1 MLLRKL
7 RLAVVPTLALLTL
20 ATGYSQV
27 SLSWAQTYGGTT
39 PDGGDIFVDVVNDSL
54 GNSYAVGTVFNGTF
68 PNDYAD
74 IVIIKY
80 NSAGA
85 QQWVRTYDRNGFDDV
100 AFDAAIDS
108 AGNVY
113 VTGYSALDAN
123 AQNTDVLIIKVSPT
137 NSLVYASTYVPTSND
152 LDEWA
157 YAIVV
162 DSSGNAYI
170 GGEAGGTGGI
180 SPYDGALFRVN
191 SAGAFQW
198 RRVYSGSAGDYDVI
212 DNLVLASNGD
222 VFAGGTLQNAN
233 ADAIVAR
240 VSAANSEL
248 WSNTYTSVS
257 TLSVDQTMSIARDG
271 SDNVYLLGRTYK
283 SNTPSDR
290 QESFLRKLSGA
301 GALLWT
307 NIYDGNGTG
316 VTVPWDVAVDSSGVC
331 FVVGETSIG
340 GLNESNYDQFIQR
353 VNSAGAQTHVVLRNG
368 GFGDF
373 FRRVGLNNLGN
384 PVVCG
389 WSDLDANLPQT
400 NIDGVLIS
408 FAASNLA
415 QQWISTYN
423 GVGNDWDRW
432 LNMSVDGSNYYL
444 CGFTYA
450 TFFDANCL
458 VSKYMSG
465 TSAFIT
471 PASYLIIDGQLLGGG
486 LASLANSD
494 NNKFILLMDEFDSN
508 STVEFSAASPTS
520 IPVMIKLHAEA
531 SAARNDLGA
540 YSEAFNYNSNSWV
553 LLDFR
558 LLPLTDVVYTP
569 TFTGTLA
576 NYVGSGNAIKTR
588 HRTIPTGDIDAADGW
603 SVSLD
608 RWQWEIQ

>member
-1 MLLRKL
+1 MFARFV
-7 RLAVVPTLALLTL
+7 RVTLVSLCGALF
-20 ATGYSQV
+20 ASHVFAQV
-27 SLSWAQTYGGTT
+27 SLGWAQTHTGTT
-39 PDGGDIFVDVVNDSL
+39 PDGGDIFVKVLSDSL

-74 IVIIKY
+74 IVIVKY
-80 NSAGA
+80 NTAGVV
-85 QQWVRTYDRNGFDDV
+85 QWTRTYDRNGFDDV
-100 AFDAAIDS
+100 AFDATIDS
-108 AGNVY
+108 AGSVY
-113 VTGYSALDAN
+113 VTGYSSLDAN
-123 AQNTDVLIIKVSPT
+123 SQNTDVLILKVTTSNVLSFAT
-137 NSLVYASTYVPTSND
+137 TYIPTSND

-157 YAIVV
+157 YSIVV
-162 DSSGNAYI
+162 DSGGNAYI
-170 GGEAGGTGGI
+170 GGEAGATGAL

-191 SAGAFQW
+191 SSGVFQW

-222 VFAGGTLQNAN
+222 VFAGGTLQNTN
-233 ADAIVAR
+233 TDAIIAR
-240 VSAANSEL
+240 VTSANVQS
-248 WSNTYTSVS
+248 WSNTFSSAT
-257 TLSVDQTMSIARDG
+257 TLSVDQTMAIARDG

-290 QESFLRKLSGA
+290 QESFLRKYNGA
-301 GALLWT
+301 GTLQWT
-307 NIYDGNGTG
+307 NIYDGNATG
-316 VTVPWDVAVDSSGVC
+316 ITVPWDVAVDTGGIC
-331 FVVGETSIG
+331 YVVGETSVG

-353 VNSAGAQTHVVLRNG
+353 VNSSGVQTHVVTRNA

-389 WSDLDANLPQT
+389 WSDLDANVPQT

-408 FAASNLA
+408 YAASNLA
-415 QQWISTYN
+415 QQWVTTYN
-423 GVGNDWDRW
+423 GAGNDWDRW
-432 LNMSVDGSNYYL
+432 LDMSVSGSTYYV

-458 VSKYMSG
+458 VAKYTSG

-471 PASYLIIDGQLLGGG
+471 PASFQILAGQLLGGN
-486 LASLANSD
+486 LASLASSD

-508 STVEFSAASPTS
+508 STVEFTAASPTS

-531 SAARNDLGA
+531 SASRNDLGA

-553 LLDFR
+553 QLDFR
-558 LLPLTDVVYTP
+558 LLPITDVVYTP
-569 TFTGTLA
+569 SFPGTLA
-576 NYVGSGNAIKTR
+576 NYIGPSNAIKTR